1 MIIFMLLIISSQMHA
16 GIVRDLDMNDSK
28 SESIALC
35 LGRST
40 VLRFKDKPTKVV
52 VGNKNNFNL
61 EFIAN
66 DITIQPLNSIGSNL
80 FVYGKYNQYAFNL
93 VFHQGQC
100 DDLVKILGHIK
111 TGVIK
116 KAQFTLANTIKISLS
131 PLVRVAIGQNIGMV
145 EMTIFNLG
153 SKVISTNGLKISINQ
168 SVWQWI
174 WEKDK
179 LMPGERARGRIILK
193 MDQKPLS
200 VTFELNGKIHRMIFP
215 KTTP

>member
-1 MIIFMLLIISSQMHA
+1 MMIFTLLILSSHIHA
-16 GIVRDLDMNDSK
+16 GIVRDLHMNDSK

-40 VLRFKDKPTKVV
+40 VLRFKEKPIKIV
-52 VGNKNNFNL
+52 VGNKNHFNL

-100 DDLVKILGHIK
+100 DDLVKIFGHAKAGIR
-111 TGVIK
+111 K
-116 KAQFTLANTIKISLS
+116 KAQFTLSNAIKISLS
-131 PLVRVAIGQNIGMV
+131 SLVRAAIGQNIEMV

-153 SKVISTNGLKISINQ
+153 SKIISTKNLKININQ
-168 SVWQWI
+168 LVWQWV
-174 WEKDK
+174 WEKDT
-179 LMPGERARGRIILK
+179 LMPGEKMRGRIILK
-193 MDQKPLS
+193 MDKNPLS
-200 VTFELNGKIHRMIFP
+200 ATFELNGKSHHMVFP
-215 KTTP
+215 AANP